1 MEPQKPE
8 VNPIISIGSI
18 DPYEGLKSVGNRP
31 RGYFDPRPVDK
42 TQPGRFPDERIDVLK
57 YDTDKTMWHLVPLNV
72 IEGIAKVMT
81 FGAKKYSE
89 DGWKSQD
96 LEIKRIYSAMMRH
109 YTAMLN
115 GEYLDPESGLPHA
128 YHFATNATFIAYKN
142 TQEVVNLTGAK

>member
-8 VNPIISIGSI
+8 INPITPTEKI
-18 DPYEGLKSVGNRP
+18 
-31 RGYFDPRPVDK
+31 
-42 TQPGRFPDERIDVLK
+42 QPGRFPDERADVLK
-57 YDTDKTMWHLVPLNV
+57 YDSGKTMWHLLPHDV

-81 FGAKKYSE
+81 FGAEKYSE
-89 DGWKSQD
+89 DGWKNQD

-115 GEYLDPESGLPHA
+115 GEDLDPESGLPHA

-142 TQEVVNLTGAK
+142 TQEVANLTGVE